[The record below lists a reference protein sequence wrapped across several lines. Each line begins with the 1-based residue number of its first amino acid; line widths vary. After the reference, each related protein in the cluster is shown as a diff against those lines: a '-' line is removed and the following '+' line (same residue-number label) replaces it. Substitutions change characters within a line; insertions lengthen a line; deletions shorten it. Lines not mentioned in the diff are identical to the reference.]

1 MAQSG
6 LFGFPTDVVVL
17 NQRIDSGDGRWQKP
31 VGLIGRHT
39 VIVRT
44 WGGGAGGYNFTVYSG
59 GGGGFNQRAYDYAT
73 FPASVGYNVGAGGAV
88 ATAGG
93 DSYVF
98 GEGVDVAAT
107 GGQAA
112 AGSYAGGKPGFRFG
126 TSTIYTFDHPPYE
139 GGLGGISGVALTDA
153 MAVWGG
159 GAGLIDP
166 SAVRPRSV
174 HGGTGSSSDGVTN
187 YPATAPG
194 GGGTFYDSSGVGQ
207 PGRVQFII
215 VRGIVLDL
223 MGNVF

>member
-39 VIVRT
+39 IIVRT
-44 WGGGAGGYNFTVYSG
+44 WGGGAGGVTVNGG
-59 GGGGFNQRAYDYAT
+59 GGGGFNQRAYDYAL
-73 FPASVGYNVGAGGAV
+73 FPASVGFNVGAGGA
-88 ATAGG
+88 AGTAGG

-98 GEGVDVAAT
+98 GDGVDVAAT

-126 TSTIYTFDHPPYE
+126 TSTVYTINHPPYE
-139 GGLGGISGVALTDA
+139 GGLGGPSSVTLNES
-153 MAVWGG
+153 MAIWGG
-159 GAGLIDP
+159 AAGLITP
-166 SAVRPRSV
+166 TAIRPRSV
-174 HGGTGSSSDGVTN
+174 HGGTGSSTDGVTN

-194 GGGTFYDSSGVGQ
+194 GGGTYYDSSWVGQ